1 MRPSAIL
8 VVTLATVQLVAAV
21 ASLYFGILILDP
33 AAFPRPGSRAV
44 PALLFCFCLA
54 AVLAGVVL
62 VVRRDLTACRA
73 VALWDLMAGLF
84 FLIVALTTRPNQEV
98 LILAAGCVA
107 VFGALIAIPSA
118 ILLVLIAIAQTA
130 IGILGFL
137 YIGAVIFAGAAYLGV
152 GPGAGPALLF
162 CLAGAAAGV
171 VLSIKRNVA
180 ACRGVALWNLVAG
193 LFFLLALSFARHPL
207 VSFARHPHPEDLIP
221 AAAFLEVFIVLI
233 VPLVPCPTAH
243 ARNRPVETNSS
254 G

>member
-73 VALWDLMAGLF
+73 VALWNLF
-84 FLIVALTTRPNQEV
+84 
-98 LILAAGCVA
+98 
-107 VFGALIAIPSA
+107 
-118 ILLVLIAIAQTA
+118 
-130 IGILGFL
+130 
-137 YIGAVIFAGAAYLGV
+137 
-152 GPGAGPALLF
+152 
-162 CLAGAAAGV
+162 
-171 VLSIKRNVA
+171 
-180 ACRGVALWNLVAG
+180 AG

-207 VSFARHPHPEDLIP
+207 VSFARHPHPEGLIP
-221 AAAFLEVFIVLI
+221 AASFLEVFIVLI

>member
-84 FLIVALTTRPNQEV
+84 FSIVALAARAHQEV
-98 LILAAGCVA
+98 LRLAAGCGAVVA
-107 VFGALIAIPSA
+107 ALIAIPSA
-118 ILLVLIAIAQTA
+118 ILLVLSAIAHTA
-130 IGILGFL
+130 IRRRGIL
-137 YIGAVIFAGAAYLGV
+137 
-152 GPGAGPALLF
+152 
-162 CLAGAAAGV
+162 
-171 VLSIKRNVA
+171 
-180 ACRGVALWNLVAG
+180 
-193 LFFLLALSFARHPL
+193 H
-207 VSFARHPHPEDLIP
+207 
-221 AAAFLEVFIVLI
+221 
-233 VPLVPCPTAH
+233 
-243 ARNRPVETNSS
+243 
-254 G
+254 